1 MLKGKT
7 RHSVAFAAALLGTSF
22 LVPANE
28 AQASSQNSGILNE
41 KTIKSDHHVK
51 KHIVYKR
58 NVRKRKHIKRKHHR
72 HVNHHYRRHTTHH
85 IKARPVANNNFQML
99 FLDGYGQNILDN
111 KTVVFDDVNNTNH
124 LAEFPVVTA
133 LPDTDE
139 SVNIT
144 ASSDMET
151 STDAEGPSNIEAL
164 PSFVKQANS
173 NDIAPLMVA
182 AAPSVLPTFV
192 QRGNN
197 NYVSPQ
203 PKLVKQADSRGLSSR
218 VPRTSRNHV
227 VAKVDSQPQRCG
239 FLNLSTN
246 CETTTSSSW
255 FGGGAGSSILAKA
268 ETMVGMSARGDRK
281 DLSKM
286 FASTLQKVVDPV
298 RTPWCAAWANAVLAK
313 EGIKGTDSLIAR
325 SFLDWGTSTKTPDKG
340 DVVVLARG
348 RGAGH
353 VGFFVERQEINGH
366 RYVKVLGGN
375 TGKSVQSAWFPESRV
390 LGYRRAV

>member
-28 AQASSQNSGILNE
+28 AQASSQDSGILKE

-58 NVRKRKHIKRKHHR
+58 NIRKRKHIKRKHHR
-72 HVNHHYRRHTTHH
+72 HVNHHYRRHAAHH
-85 IKARPVANNNFQML
+85 IKNTPV
-99 FLDGYGQNILDN
+99 
-111 KTVVFDDVNNTNH
+111 VNNAFQVSFLNNH
-124 LAEFPVVTA
+124 RQDMLSHMPAVVDVQDNNRMAKFPILTA
-133 LPDTDE
+133 LPDSDQ
-139 SVNIT
+139 SLDVAALPNI
-144 ASSDMET
+144 ENIPN
-151 STDAEGPSNIEAL
+151 AEGPPNIEAL

-173 NDIAPLMVA
+173 NDIAPLVVA
-182 AAPSVLPTFV
+182 AAPSALPTFT

-239 FLNLSTN
+239 FLNLSTD
-246 CETTTSSSW
+246 CETTTSSW
-255 FGGGAGSSILAKA
+255 FGRGAGSSILAKA

-281 DLSKM
+281 NLSQM

-375 TGKSVQSAWFPESRV
+375 TSKSVQSAWFPESRV
-390 LGYRRAV
+390 LGYRRAG